1 MRTRYALR
9 RGGRPGLN
17 LNQFRALMWTTTR
30 SALAAHD
37 PGARSLSGRGRPGAA
52 LRPGPTEIET
62 LVRNVG
68 RAVAGPASTRGAFHL
83 TLPQDPALAAGRPGT
98 GVVVVGMGTPA
109 TVGDSV
115 AGRRQRPPRR
125 VHRAWLVAAVTFLVL
140 LASAA
145 FRSSLGVM
153 LVPIEDDLGWT
164 RTDTSIAV
172 SLNLIVYGLAA
183 PFAAALLERIGVR
196 RTAVVAL
203 LLIAAGCLATTV
215 MTAPWQLSALWG
227 VVVGVATGSI
237 ALVFGAIV
245 ANRWFVARRGLVVGI
260 LGAAWATGQLV
271 FLPLLAVLVDAFGW
285 RAASMVIALLCA
297 ALLPVVA
304 VVLRDRPQDVGL
316 LPYGGAPQ
324 EEEIL
329 PGQVPPTAR
338 AAVVHAVTVLREAFW
353 TRPFLL
359 LAGTFFICGW
369 TTNGI
374 ISSHFV
380 PAAHDHGM
388 PATTAAGLLAVV
400 GVFDIVG
407 TIGSGWLTDRVDPR
421 LLLAVYYGLR
431 GVALLAVPAL
441 LGPGVEPPL
450 LVVVALFG
458 LDWVAT
464 VPPTVVLCRAAFGPE
479 RGGIV
484 FGWVFAVHMVGA
496 GVAAAASGAMR
507 AASGDYT
514 SAWLLAGALAVSA
527 AAASLL
533 LPRFAAE
540 LRT

>member
-1 MRTRYALR
+1 MTDQAPA
-9 RGGRPGLN
+9 G
-17 LNQFRALMWTTTR
+17 AA
-30 SALAAHD
+30 ALA
-37 PGARSLSGRGRPGAA
+37 
-52 LRPGPTEIET
+52 GP
-62 LVRNVG
+62 
-68 RAVAGPASTRGAFHL
+68 
-83 TLPQDPALAAGRPGT
+83 
-98 GVVVVGMGTPA
+98 
-109 TVGDSV
+109 
-115 AGRRQRPPRR
+115 RPPR
-125 VHRAWLVAAVTFLVL
+125 VHRAWWVAAVTFLVL

-145 FRSSLGVM
+145 FRSSLGVL
-153 LVPIEDDLGWT
+153 LVPIEEDLGWT
-164 RTDTSIAV
+164 RTDTSVAV

-196 RTAVVAL
+196 RTAVTAL
-203 LLIAAGCLATTV
+203 LLISVGCLATTV

-227 VVVGVATGSI
+227 VLIGVATGSV

-245 ANRWFVARRGLVVGI
+245 VNRWFVARRGLVLGI

-271 FLPLLAVLVDAFGW
+271 FLPLLALLVDALGW
-285 RAASMVIALLCA
+285 RAASLTIALLCA

-304 VVLRDRPQDVGL
+304 MVLRDRPQDVGL
-316 LPYGGAPQ
+316 RPYGGAPD
-324 EEEIL
+324 EEERHEEA
-329 PGQVPPTAR
+329 PSSAR
-338 AAVVHAVTVLREAFW
+338 SAVTHAVTVLREAFW

-359 LAGTFFICGW
+359 LAGTFFVCGW

-407 TIGSGWLTDRVDPR
+407 TIGSGWLTDRIDPR

-441 LGPGVEPPL
+441 LGPSVEPPL
-450 LVVVALFG
+450 LVIVALFG

-464 VPPTVVLCRAAFGPE
+464 VPPTVVLCRVAFGPE

-484 FGWVFAVHMVGA
+484 FGWVFAAHMIGA
-496 GVAAAASGAMR
+496 GVAAAASGALR
-507 AASGDYT
+507 AASGNYT
-514 SAWLLAGALAVSA
+514 SAWLLAGALAITA
-527 AAASLL
+527 AAVSLA
-533 LPRFAAE
+533 LPR
-540 LRT
+540 LRQGPPVPA